1 MRQFFLV
8 ALVTLLLAGE
18 GYCLV
23 TTKSKQDYQQAKATS
38 VELQE
43 KILELSASLRNGEIE
58 KYNQAKSDYEA
69 KLDEFAKYA
78 EGSNVYEQL
87 KSYKDWLDSGETDKL
102 LYFNAKLSE
111 YNRSKPQ
118 NIDEQVE
125 QIRQLQSELDFS
137 KTTSDNIAKLVS
149 FLFFGCYL
157 TVTVEHFDI
166 CVVGSDLLD
175 AFPIEQ
181 ICTAVAYLSD
191 QHFVFCGPQNRQRGS
206 HAGE

>member
-1 MRQFFLV
+1 MRQLFLV

-23 TTKSKQDYQQAKATS
+23 MTKSKQDYQQAKAAS

-111 YNRSKPQ
+111 YNRGKPQ

-137 KTTSDNIAKLVS
+137 KTTSDDIAKLLSVAERTQKCMS
-149 FLFFGCYL
+149 YCFAEDFEALRSEYQEL
-157 TVTVEHFDI
+157 NAKIETDWEKVNNEYSARLQSKALVESLENF
-166 CVVGSDLLD
+166 
-175 AFPIEQ
+175 
-181 ICTAVAYLSD
+181 
-191 QHFVFCGPQNRQRGS
+191 
-206 HAGE
+206 